1 MIIAALF
8 IMGTILTE
16 TTLYIIK
23 QNRDDKVRAWKAKQN
38 KKIPKNKSN
47 INITIPF
54 NLQY

>member
-23 QNRDDKVRAWKAKQN
+23 QNRDDKIRAWKAKQN
-38 KKIPKNKSN
+38 KKSPKNKLN
-47 INITIPF
+47 INISIPF